1 METKVETKCE
11 HVCTSNCRRVGCNC
25 ECGEF
30 HGDEPQQAMNEQQ
43 EKERKIRVYQARR
56 NELVEAIGELDSN
69 VSMVEIYELQGE
81 VSEIDA
87 KIHAIDPS
95 KV

>member
-1 METKVETKCE
+1 
-11 HVCTSNCRRVGCNC
+11 
-25 ECGEF
+25 
-30 HGDEPQQAMNEQQ
+30 MNEQQ